1 MSSNS
6 HPGMGAMVHALG
18 TSFRVWAPHADGVG
32 LKGTFNDWNDQSHPL
47 QREEGGCWATD
58 VPGVQAGA
66 QYKFRLALGKDQFD
80 RIDPRAQEVTN
91 SVGAGVVVDHGT
103 FDWQGVEFTAPPLN
117 ALVIYEMHIGSFN
130 APQYGQPGNFAQAM
144 ERLEHLKKLGIAA
157 VQLVPVAEFAGDYS
171 WGYNPAH
178 IFAVESGYGGPD
190 ALKLFVREAH
200 RQAIAVILDVVYNH
214 FGPSDLDLWRFDGWS
229 ENDKGG
235 IYFYND
241 HRAETPWGAT
251 RPDYGRNEV
260 REFIRDNALMWLREY
275 RVDGLRMDMTLFMR
289 SIGGGVGDEL
299 PDGWSLMQW
308 LNSEIRAQHPAA
320 ITISEDLRDN
330 AAITDAADNGGAGF
344 HAQWD
349 ASFVHPVRTALRG
362 RRARCGGAQLQ
373 RRRLSARYLQRVAQR
388 GSQRQS
394 PRAARN

>member
-1 MSSNS
+1 MLFRSPL
-6 HPGMGAMVHALG
+6 HGLG
-18 TSFRVWAPHADGVG
+18 EIS
-32 LKGTFNDWNDQSHPL
+32 
-47 QREEGGCWATD
+47 
-58 VPGVQAGA
+58 
-66 QYKFRLALGKDQFD
+66 RLAVL
-80 RIDPRAQEVTN
+80 R
-91 SVGAGVVVDHGT
+91 
-103 FDWQGVEFTAPPLN
+103 GVERTNVHFIDDQRIQRGRGEL
-117 ALVIYEMHIGSFN
+117 N

-157 VQLVPVAEFAGDYS
+157 VQLMPVAEFAGDYS

-330 AAITDAADNGGAGF
+330 AAISDAADNGGAGF

-373 RRRLSARYLQRVAQR
+373 RRRLSARYLQRVARR
-388 GSQRQS
+388 GGQWQS
-394 PRAARN
+394 PRTARN